1 MMRSALRLLLLGFFV
16 ALCAPAYAV
25 FQLDPTG
32 GYECAE
38 DMSTDDC
45 FSNPTATGFN
55 GPEVV
60 ACVAFKSKRQACRS
74 CEPEFRRDGQPTGN
88 GICAY
93 VGWNGGCYCTGGG
106 TPNCEPKAS
115 CTYYGTR

>member
-1 MMRSALRLLLLGFFV
+1 MMRSIWRLVLLGGFLAV
-16 ALCAPAYAV
+16 CVPAHAV
-25 FQLDPTG
+25 YTLDPVG

-45 FSNPTATGFN
+45 FSDPTATSIS

-60 ACVAFKSKRQACRS
+60 ACVAFNSKRQGCRS
-74 CEPEFRRDGQPTGN
+74 CEPEFLKNGQPTGN

-93 VGWNGGCYCTGGG
+93 VGWSGGCSCEGGG
-106 TPNCEPKAS
+106 TPNCKPKAS
-115 CTYYGTR
+115 CTFYENR